1 MDTIDTLIESYRDD
15 MVAALQE
22 LVRIPSVRGDPLA
35 PAPLL
40 ACTKRWRWRRTSV

>member
-22 LVRIPSVRGDPLA
+22 LVRIPSVRGEPQPGDR
-35 PAPLL
+35 
-40 ACTKRWRWRRTSV
+40 KSVV